1 MIETKE
7 EFLARMAEKYDRME
21 RGEQLA
27 LSIQEAIAHVK
38 SQGYK
43 IIIMG
48 NTVKVTL

>member
-7 EFLARMAEKYDRME
+7 EFLARMAEKLE

-43 IIIMG
+43 IIVMG
-48 NTVKVTL
+48 DTVKVTL

>member
-1 MIETKE
+1 MTETKE
-7 EFLARMAEKYDRME
+7 EFLARMAEKYDKLR

-27 LSIQEAIAHVK
+27 ESIMEAIRHVK

-48 NTVKVTL
+48 ETVKITI